1 MQRIQLTDKATK
13 ITEKLVTEFKKRKIP
28 QQEWPKIFSEAII
41 ATSQDFWS
49 TQIEKYTPD
58 SYFMDQALQDPKM
71 QKEFLE
77 FVKSRKLNGDSLNA
91 KNGID
96 ALEI

>member
-1 MQRIQLTDKATK
+1 
-13 ITEKLVTEFKKRKIP
+13 
-28 QQEWPKIFSEAII
+28 
-41 ATSQDFWS
+41 
-49 TQIEKYTPD
+49 
-58 SYFMDQALQDPKM
+58 MDQALQDPKM

-77 FVKSRKLNGDSLNA
+77 FVKSRKINGDSLNT